1 MADGKGQQ
9 VTLYFRARDAAVI
22 KKEIHQLAGGKY
34 QVQQQRR
41 RRRRRR
47 RRGGGGRGG
56 RCVAA
61 LPPLP
66 LKYLCRMTSHFWN
79 PAVYYKVLCT
89 GTMTRAQTVT
99 EATVIT
105 RKMVAAP
112 VCTPRY
118 IVTIDPR
125 SRNSKPVKGARR
137 DDGFVRAIW
146 VDKCLPRSNYSGLR
160 REIGVALSAILSL
173 SLSLG
178 TNDSPRVTR

>member
-1 MADGKGQQ
+1 MHSRVPVFPRACVRARARERIRVANRSDERAAKADGKGQQ

-41 RRRRRR
+41 RRTR
-47 RRGGGGRGG
+47 RRGGEGGGGG
-56 RCVAA
+56 RCA
-61 LPPLP
+61 PPP

-112 VCTPRY
+112 VRHG
-118 IVTIDPR
+118 I
-125 SRNSKPVKGARR
+125 
-137 DDGFVRAIW
+137 
-146 VDKCLPRSNYSGLR
+146 
-160 REIGVALSAILSL
+160 
-173 SLSLG
+173 
-178 TNDSPRVTR
+178 